1 MSKNLALA
9 ILTKIQS
16 LTNPDYQRGFTK
28 QGGRGRGLMTT
39 VIKTTVTTMKT
50 KMVMIM
56 IA

>member
-28 QGGRGRGLMTT
+28 QGGRGTALMTT